1 MKRNKRSLK
10 SALLAITI
18 AGVGIVSPSA
28 TQAAPPVTGSNNGA
42 PVVATDDGAFV
53 RLLGNPADGT
63 VKFQFGWMKS
73 TPASDAAGYWIGL
86 YDVTRSR
93 YVWSLDTGPIDLPD
107 QFFRNALPTP
117 YLEDGKYKV
126 NFFVRETYSE
136 PVSNIS
142 EIELPFTVDYMED

>member
-1 MKRNKRSLK
+1 MKRNKRSIK

-28 TQAAPPVTGSNNGA
+28 TQAAPPV
-42 PVVATDDGAFV
+42 VATDDGAFV

-63 VKFQFGWMKS
+63 AKFQFGWMKS

-93 YVWSLDTGPIDLPD
+93 YVWSFDTGPMDLPD

-117 YLEDGKYKV
+117 YLEDGEYKV

-136 PVSNIS
+136 PVSNIA
-142 EIELPFTVDYMED
+142 EIELPFTVDYMVD